1 MTITIIGGSGFVGTR
16 LTKRLL
22 ESGHTVKIA
31 DKRKSVAYP
40 DLWTRVDIR
49 NSADEKNEFPA
60 SLTDEAMAPGADEIA
75 KKAQPMHTLLEALQG
90 SDAVIN
96 LAAEHRDDVTPKS
109 LYDDVNVH
117 GSAHVLEACTKLKI
131 HRVVFTSSVAVYGF
145 APVGTDESGKI
156 AYFNDYGRTKYAAEQ
171 EYKKWLESDKNNSVT
186 IIRPTVIFGEQNR
199 GNVYNLLR
207 QIASGRFPMVGKGT
221 NRKSMNY
228 VENVA
233 AFLQFC
239 VENMEK
245 NPEILRSA
253 QNDGNLNQ
261 NDIAEAKQMLKQV
274 QHDRHSELVS
284 ESSSGNLYL
293 FNYCDEPAYD
303 MNHLVLDVYK
313 HLGKPKKRLFHFP
326 FWLAYFGGKCFDL
339 AAFILHKKFTINS
352 IRVKK
357 FTQNTYFKSS
367 RVPKT
372 GFKAPVELEE
382 GLRRTIDYEFV
393 KKTQGHVFHCE

>member
-16 LTKRLL
+16 LAKRLL
-22 ESGHTVKIA
+22 EAGHTVRIA

-40 DLWTRVDIR
+40 ELWQRVDIR
-49 NSADEKNEFPA
+49 NAPEEKNEFKA
-60 SLTDEAMAPGADEIA
+60 SLTDEAMAPGADETA
-75 KKAQPMHTLLEALQG
+75 KKAQPMHSLLEALAG
-90 SDAVIN
+90 SDAVVN

-117 GSAHVLEACTKLKI
+117 GSANVLEACAKLKI
-131 HRVVFTSSVAVYGF
+131 HQVVFTSSVAVYGF
-145 APVGTDESGKI
+145 APAGTDESGEIK
-156 AYFNDYGRTKYAAEQ
+156 YFNDYGRTKYAAEQ
-171 EYKKWLESDKNNSVT
+171 EYKKWLAADRRNRAV

-207 QIASGRFPMVGKGT
+207 QIAGGHFPMVGNGT

-233 AFLQFC
+233 AFIQFC
-239 VENMEK
+239 LENEERLPCFDKGFDGTEK
-245 NPEILRSA
+245 GAL
-253 QNDGNLNQ
+253 
-261 NDIAEAKQMLKQV
+261 
-274 QHDRHSELVS
+274 H
-284 ESSSGNLYL
+284 L

-326 FWLAYFGGKCFDL
+326 FWIAYLGGKCFDL
-339 AAFILHKKFTINS
+339 AAFILHRKFAINS

-357 FTQNTYFKSS
+357 FTQNTYFRSV
-367 RVPKT
+367 RVPET

-393 KKTQGHVFHCE
+393 RKTEGHVFHCE